1 MSLHIRPAVESDLPL
16 LAQMNKRLIEDE
28 VSRNPMSVEQL
39 RERLRKW
46 LEGDWAI
53 EFFENEVIVGYV
65 VYQIRRDEF
74 FPDKTEVYIR
84 QFYVERDQRGRGL
97 GSAAFKLL
105 RETRFPA
112 GSRLTLDVL
121 ATNPKGF
128 NFWRRVGF
136 QPYYTVLDLQN

>member
-1 MSLHIRPAVESDLPL
+1 MSLHIRRAAESDLPL
-16 LAQMNKRLIEDE
+16 LAQMNKRLIEDQG
-28 VSRNPMSVEQL
+28 SRNPMSVEQL
-39 RERLRKW
+39 QNRMSQW
-46 LEGDWAI
+46 LNGDWTI
-53 EFFENEVIVGYV
+53 EFLEDTVIVGYV
-65 VYQIRRDEF
+65 VYLIRRDEF

-97 GSAAFKLL
+97 GSAAFQLL

-112 GSRLTLDVL
+112 GSRLALDVL

-136 QPYYTVLDLQN
+136 QPYYTVMDLQN